1 MNRCKKKYI
10 LYLTAL
16 VIMLSVF
23 TLLAEVR
30 AAPPGTASQNQV
42 LAPSSAELLSSH
54 FAEARQDFLKGDSK
68 GSASEVRKASALLA
82 TAQVQSTGSAWESLS
97 TTRAALDVLADA
109 IEQKRVTS
117 VGELDRIFAGA
128 ERGLADYYE
137 ERASESEAGKRASEF
152 STYLKAAAIHLENAF
167 KAMVTPLDRESARA
181 IDEAKDFGRRIAGG
195 WPSAEATRVKEALR
209 AAIDKA
215 GKGIEEDV
223 KSGPL
228 AVRVEP
234 RPSRS
239 VDIESAF
246 INVANRNLP
255 SVVYI
260 EVTESRVV
268 ENPLLPFQ
276 KNPLFKR
283 FFGTPKMP
291 KKFRQEVKGL
301 GSGVI
306 MDAAGHI
313 LTNNHVAGGATKMEV
328 SLADGSRLPAKLVGA
343 DPKTDLAVI
352 RISAAGPLPHAV
364 FGDSDKIQVGEW
376 VMAIGAPRALEKTVT
391 QGIVSAKHRMGI
403 TDPSGIEDFLQ
414 TDAAMN
420 PGNSGGPLLNLYGQ
434 VIGINTAIASSSGG
448 SEGIGFTIPSNMAV
462 YVAQAL
468 VARGKVVR
476 GWLGVA
482 IRDVTPEI
490 AKTARLETLKG
501 AAVIAVVPG
510 GPADRAGLK
519 KDDVV
524 TACNGKEVPDSG
536 SLRNA
541 VAETPPGQTAKI
553 TILRAGKREGV
564 TVTIG
569 SEEEATSLAAA
580 SVKERLGVEVRSPTS
595 AESDQYNLPAG
606 TGAFVVKV
614 DAGGPLGKAG
624 IETTDIIL
632 AIDDQPVSG
641 PVGLA
646 GALLALKAGEKAKV
660 LVLDHRT
667 GDQDELEAVIK

>member
-1 MNRCKKKYI
+1 MNRYSKKYV
-10 LYLTAL
+10 LYLAAL
-16 VIMLSVF
+16 AILLSVF
-23 TLLAEVR
+23 ALPAEVR
-30 AAPPGTASQNQV
+30 AAPPADASQGKV
-42 LAPSSAELLSSH
+42 LAPSSAEMVSSH
-54 FAEARQDFLKGDSK
+54 FAQAREDFLKGDLK
-68 GSASEVRKASALLA
+68 DSASEVRKASALLG
-82 TAQVQSTGSAWESLS
+82 TVQESSIGTAWESLS
-97 TTRAALDVLADA
+97 TARAALYVLADA

-117 VGELDRIFAGA
+117 VGELDRIFGGA

-137 ERASESEAGKRASEF
+137 EQASVSQAGQSASEF
-152 STYLKAAAIHLENAF
+152 SLYLRTASAHLENAF
-167 KAMVTPLDRESARA
+167 KALVKPIDRESARA
-181 IDEAKDFGRRIAGG
+181 IEEAKVFGRRIATG
-195 WPSAEATRVKEALR
+195 WPSAEAAKVKEALR

-223 KSGPL
+223 KSGSF

-234 RPSRS
+234 TPSRA

-246 INVANRNLP
+246 INVANRTLP
-255 SVVYI
+255 TVVYI

-276 KNPLFKR
+276 NNPFFKR

-328 SLADGSRLPAKLVGA
+328 TLADGSRLPAKLVGA

-352 RISAAGPLPHAV
+352 KISAPGSLPHAV
-364 FGDSDKIQVGEW
+364 FGDSDKIRVGEW
-376 VMAIGAPRALEKTVT
+376 VVAIGAPRALEKTVT
-391 QGIVSAKHRMGI
+391 QGIVSAKHRTGI

-468 VARGKVVR
+468 VAHGKVVR

-482 IRDVTPEI
+482 IRDVTPEL
-490 AKTARLETLKG
+490 AKNARLETLKG
-501 AAVIAVVPG
+501 AAVVAVVPG

-524 TACNGKEVPDSG
+524 TAYNGKEVPDSG
-536 SLRNA
+536 SLRND
-541 VAETPPGQTAKI
+541 VAQTPPGQSARV
-553 TILRAGKREGV
+553 TILRDGKREAL

-569 SEEEATSLAAA
+569 TEEEATRLATA
-580 SVKERLGVEVRSPTS
+580 SVEERLGVEVRSPTS
-595 AESDQYNLPAG
+595 TEADRYNLPAG
-606 TGAFVVKV
+606 IGAFVVKV
-614 DAGGPLGKAG
+614 DAGGPSGAAG
-624 IETTDIIL
+624 IEVTDIIL

-641 PVGLA
+641 PEGLA
-646 GALLALKAGEKAKV
+646 GVLSTMKAGQKAKAV
-660 LVLDHRT
+660 VLDHRT
-667 GDQDELEAVIK
+667 GDQVEVEVVVK